1 MCTYMNRMILA
12 LVALT
17 SAQAAIFYTVED
29 ASIGSLATKIIRNVL
44 TGELNHAYIVRN
56 TLPLTLL

>member
-1 MCTYMNRMILA
+1 MILA